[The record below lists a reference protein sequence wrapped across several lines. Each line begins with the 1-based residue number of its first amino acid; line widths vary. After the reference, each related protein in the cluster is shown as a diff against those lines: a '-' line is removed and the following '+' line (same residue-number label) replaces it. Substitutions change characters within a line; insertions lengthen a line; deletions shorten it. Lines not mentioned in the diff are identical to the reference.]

1 MKTDRRKFIQTM
13 ASGAA
18 GFTFGAA
25 AHSVTSCTSSSDK
38 KEDDGQII
46 FIGDNIAIAETTFG
60 KVRGFIHKDIYNFL
74 GIPYGANTEG
84 KNRFMPPQKPEKW
97 TDIYPAV
104 YWPNAAPQLLENF
117 YANRYL
123 AFTDYWHY
131 DDVSENCLGINV
143 WTPGHNDNTKRPVIL
158 WIHGGGY
165 TSGNSIEHPEY
176 HGENLSRKE
185 NVVFCSLNHRLG
197 PLGFS
202 DFSGFGGG
210 KYAAS
215 GNVGMLDIV
224 AGLEWI
230 RDNISNFGGD
240 PGNVTIIGQS
250 GGGGKV
256 CTLTAMPSAKGLFH
270 KAVAL
275 SGVALKVGEKN
286 NSEKLASYV
295 IKEAGLNPSQIDKL
309 QEMPWRDYYGL
320 TRKAVMKIREESG
333 VTGMMGGFS
342 PVADGIYVKQHPYF
356 PEASDLASDIPMIVC
371 STVYERSPSAFDSSL
386 EEITLE
392 KAKEL
397 AKTMRGF
404 GPALGDNASEII
416 EAYAKSFPDRKP
428 IEILAMVLSNRKNAI
443 ELCNL
448 KSKQA
453 APVFL
458 AWFGWNP
465 PVFDGRLRAFHTM
478 DISFWFYN
486 TDVQISHTG
495 GGARPRNLAAKMS
508 GSLARFMKT
517 GNPNGGGLPE
527 WPEYTAENGETMIL
541 DDVCE
546 IKNDP
551 DRDARRSRSEER
563 RVGKECR

>member
-1 MKTDRRKFIQTM
+1 
-13 ASGAA
+13 
-18 GFTFGAA
+18 
-25 AHSVTSCTSSSDK
+25 
-38 KEDDGQII
+38 
-46 FIGDNIAIAETTFG
+46 
-60 KVRGFIHKDIYNFL
+60 
-74 GIPYGANTEG
+74 
-84 KNRFMPPQKPEKW
+84 MPPQNPEPW
-97 TDIYPAV
+97 TDIFPAV

-143 WTPGHNDNTKRPVIL
+143 WTPGYGDNAKRPVIL
-158 WIHGGGY
+158 WIHGGGF

-202 DFSGFGGG
+202 DFSGIGGE

-215 GNVGMLDIV
+215 GNAGMLDIV
-224 AGLEWI
+224 AALGWI

-250 GGGGKV
+250 GGGAKV
-256 CTLTAMPSAKGLFH
+256 CTLMAMPSAKGLFH
-270 KAVAL
+270 RAVAL
-275 SGVALKVGEKN
+275 SGSSLKVGEKS
-286 NSEKLASYV
+286 NSEKLASY
-295 IKEAGLNPSQIDKL
+295 ILKEAGLNPSQLDKL
-309 QEMPWRDYYGL
+309 QEMPWKDYYGL
-320 TRKAVMKIREESG
+320 TRKAVVKLREEAG

-342 PVADGIYVKQHPYF
+342 PVADGIYVKQHPFF
-356 PEASDLASDIPMIVC
+356 PEASDLAVDIPLIVC
-371 STVYERSPSAFDSSL
+371 STFYERSPSSFDSSL
-386 EEITLE
+386 EDITLD

-397 AKTMRGF
+397 VKTMRGF
-404 GPALGDNASEII
+404 GPAPGDNGSVMI
-416 EAYAKSFPDRKP
+416 EAYAKSFPERKP
-428 IEILAMVLSNRKNAI
+428 IEILSMVLSNRKNAI

-465 PVFDGRLRAFHTM
+465 PLFDGRLRAFHTM

-508 GSLARFMKT
+508 GSLAQFMKT
-517 GNPNGGGLPE
+517 GNPNGGGLPK
-527 WPEYTAENGETMIL
+527 WPGYTAVNGETMIL
-541 DDVCE
+541 DDVSE
-546 IKNDP
+546 VKNDP
-551 DRDARRSRSEER
+551 DREARKSLPA
-563 RVGKECR
+563 